1 MAIRVPVLLDI
12 SGDADVNIDRPIRQ
26 AIDGVDISGAGQR
39 LGTDLGDGI
48 VRGADGRLR
57 DARGRFAAAGEES
70 GRGFGSGFS
79 SGLGST
85 LTDAI
90 TRQGSA
96 FLRLGSVASGLLGA
110 LVPVGPALGGVAAG
124 ALAVAGAVGQA
135 SVAALAAGGVMASL
149 GQAQLAVS
157 VGSRGVSDALAAQ
170 TAAQEELAATGAV
183 SAATQEQLTQAM
195 EGLAPAAR
203 EVVGVVGELTP
214 AWSAFQNSVQQELF
228 AGLAGQLSALSG
240 SILPSL
246 TTNLTAT
253 AGILNTAAVAFS
265 QFIVSGGGA
274 GQISNIMAGLN
285 DTLEA
290 FLPTLGNVGAGLLNL
305 FEGSIGSSTQLAGAI
320 SRVTAGFAGWT
331 EGVVQSGAL
340 ADALDM
346 ALTTMGTLVGI
357 ATNLGSILISVLR
370 PGVDEGA
377 NLLAIFEGATAQ
389 LAAFLQTASAQA
401 GLQQFYDLITQ
412 VGETVSILGG
422 VVGPIFTGIASLL
435 SVLIPIVTQLRTA
448 LEPVITALAVN
459 LSTAVQGL
467 APVIGVVLGVV
478 AGLIGA
484 LAPLVTLILNALGP
498 ALAEI
503 GRLFTASLAPALS
516 GLFALLQPLIGIFL
530 NIFGAQVVNAITLV
544 VDVLGGV
551 FDVLGG
557 LINFLVGVFTG
568 DWEKAWD
575 GLVQVADGVV
585 SILTGI
591 VGFLWRTVQNYF
603 RNGGQQVLSAVRDWW
618 NGVVSSFTQFQARI
632 ITGIANWIIGLVTR
646 FVSLRTQAINNV
658 RGLWSVAGSLFRLG
672 VRAVGDSVRNG
683 LSAVLTFFRNL
694 PGQIG
699 RILGNL
705 GNLLYDAGQNIV
717 QGLIDGIFSMIGSL
731 ASAASNLAGTIRDY
745 LPFSP
750 AKVGPLSGAGSPDN
764 SGRQIAQM
772 VADGILANVNAPA
785 NAMSRALAPLVAPA
799 TAARTGVDGIGAR
812 GAGVT
817 VNQIFNGP
825 TTSGGRLNEITW
837 NIRYATQSRTEVVD
851 GVAT

>member
-12 SGDADVNIDRPIRQ
+12 SGDADVDFDR
-26 AIDGVDISGAGQR
+26 AITSQLRGVDTSSAGDR
-39 LGTDLGDGI
+39 LGRDFGTGFDK
-48 VRGADGRLR
+48 GA
-57 DARGRFAAAGEES
+57 S
-70 GRGFGSGFS
+70 
-79 SGLGST
+79 ST
-85 LTDAI
+85 LGQALTQ
-90 TRQGSA
+90 QGSA
-96 FLRLGSVASGLLGA
+96 IARISSVASGLVGA
-110 LVPVGPALGGVAAG
+110 LVPIGPALGGVAAG
-124 ALAVAGAVGQA
+124 ALAVTGAVGQA
-135 SVAALAAGGVMASL
+135 SVAALAAGGVFASL
-149 GQAQLAVS
+149 GQGMLAVQ
-157 VGSRGVSDALAAQ
+157 VGSRGVSDAISAQAAAQ
-170 TAAQEELAATGAV
+170 QELAATGEI
-183 SAATQEQLTQAM
+183 SAATQDKLTAAM

-203 EVVGVVGELTP
+203 QVVGVVGELTP

-228 AGLAGQLSALSG
+228 AGLAGELSNLSG

-253 AGILNTAAVAFS
+253 AGILNSAAVAFS

-274 GQISNIMAGLN
+274 QQVSNIMAGLN
-285 DTLEA
+285 DTLAA
-290 FLPTLGNVGAGLLNL
+290 FLPTLGNVGAGLLTL
-305 FEGSIGSSTQLAGAI
+305 FEGSIGSSTQLAAAI
-320 SRVTAGFAGWT
+320 SRVTSGFGGWA
-331 EGVVQSGAL
+331 EGVVQSGTL
-340 ADALDM
+340 SDALDM
-346 ALTTMGTLVGI
+346 ALSTLSTLAGI
-357 ATNLGSILISVLR
+357 VTNLGSILISVFR

-412 VGETVSILGG
+412 VGETISILGG

-459 LSTAVQGL
+459 LSAAVQGL

-478 AGLIGA
+478 ASLIGV

-503 GRLFTASLAPALS
+503 GRLFSANLAPAIS

-530 NIFGAQVVNAITLV
+530 NIFGAQVVNAINLV

-551 FDVLGG
+551 FDILGG

-591 VGFLWRTVQNYF
+591 VQFLWRTVQNYF
-603 RNGGQQVLSAVRDWW
+603 KNGGQQVLNAVRDWW
-618 NGVVSSFTQFQARI
+618 TGVTTQFTQFQARI
-632 ITGIANWIIGLVTR
+632 IQGIASWIIGLVLR
-646 FVSLRTQAINNV
+646 FINLRNQVIANV

-672 VRAVGDSVRNG
+672 VRTVGDFVRNG
-683 LSAVLTFFRNL
+683 LSSVLTYFRNL
-694 PGQIG
+694 PGQIV
-699 RILGNL
+699 RAIGNL
-705 GNLLYDAGQNIV
+705 GSLLYDAGQNIV

-750 AKVGPLSGAGSPDN
+750 AKVGPLSGTGSPDN

-799 TAARTGVDGIGAR
+799 TAARTGADGVGVR

-825 TTSGGRLNEITW
+825 TTSGGRLNEMTW